1 MKWCGKAL
9 HWLLLAFGALVL
21 AACGGGDSSVTT
33 VSGPGL
39 SGLGA
44 SPPVSLYTNTI
55 PFVQKSNNLKVVVD
69 SGPQRQ
75 FSSETSTNI
84 LYADVKVCEPNSSPE
99 KCVTIPHVLV
109 DTGSVGLRIL
119 AKKVQSLNLAA
130 VQTPSGQE
138 SWECY
143 PFVIGGLWGR
153 NVVADVKLGNQDALS
168 VPIQLIQDDTA
179 GPQATEDCAHAAGGT
194 LQKDGTYSRDGI
206 LDSVDRLGSN
216 GILGIGNTEVD
227 CGLRCVLNDGTAAFY
242 TYYGCTAGAVSSSG
256 CVSTALDMNFQVYNP
271 VAALTQH
278 NNGVVLALP
287 AVSFPGAS
295 MATGELIFGID
306 TSNADINAENN
317 MRPSTMT
324 RVLLGTDAVNNPS
337 SYLNITTTYNTLSV
351 TNSYL
356 DTGTNGLFFS
366 DNTTPCPTDPL
377 HPTTYWYCPFNSL
390 KKQAVLSDG
399 DNPLQN
405 QIPVSFTV
413 DNAEAIF
420 STTNT
425 AFAGL
430 AGSPPV
436 AGTFAWGLPFFYGRR
451 VFLSMWRQTS
461 PVSTPW
467 YAWESL

>member
-1 MKWCGKAL
+1 M
-9 HWLLLAFGALVL
+9 
-21 AACGGGDSSVTT
+21 
-33 VSGPGL
+33 
-39 SGLGA
+39 
-44 SPPVSLYTNTI
+44 
-55 PFVQKSNNLKVVVD
+55 PFMQKSNNLKVFVD

-84 LYADVKVCEPNSSPE
+84 LYADVTVCEPNSSPE

-109 DTGSVGLRIL
+109 DTGSVGLRVL

-130 VQTPSGQE
+130 VQTSGGQE

-153 NVVADVKLGNQDALS
+153 NVVADVRLGNQDALS
-168 VPIQLIQDDTA
+168 LPIQLIQDETA

-206 LDSVDRLGSN
+206 LDSVDRLGAN

-227 CGLRCVLNDGTAAFY
+227 CGLTCVLNDGSADFY
-242 TYYGCTAGAVSSSG
+242 TYYGCPIGAISSNS
-256 CVSTALDMNFQVYNP
+256 CASTAIDNNFQVYNP
-271 VAALTQH
+271 VAAFAQH

-306 TSNADINAENN
+306 TSNTDIDAANN
-317 MRPSTMT
+317 MRPFTVT
-324 RVLLGTDAVNNPS
+324 RVLLGTDPVNNLG

-366 DNTTPCPTDPL
+366 DNTTPCPTDPM
-377 HPTTYWYCPFNSL
+377 HPNSYWYCPFNSL
-390 KKQAVLSDG
+390 TKQAVLSDG

-405 QIPVSFTV
+405 ATTVNFNV

-451 VFLSMWRQTS
+451 VFLSIWRPATTG
-461 PVSTPW
+461 STPW